1 MLGPNICHVFYTSIF
16 WGKSVHLGL
25 WMTVKSEILLLVQ
38 YFSNMVNLIS
48 PKKCILVAVRWM
60 VFAIKMS
67 TLATS
72 VHSIYSCFSFSSGSH
87 SRVARVGKWRMKEF
101 FSPLIDCT
109 TFDKYPLKDKN
120 IYIHKILGWCVYVH
134 QCGWNN

>member
-1 MLGPNICHVFYTSIF
+1 MTMYKIQKPPSRAVFLKYGQPHFSKEVHF
-16 WGKSVHLGL
+16 SGCSVDG
-25 WMTVKSEILLLVQ
+25 VRNKDVNFGNFRAFNILLFLLFFGFA
-38 YFSNMVNLIS
+38 FSGC
-48 PKKCILVAVRWM
+48 K
-60 VFAIKMS
+60 
-67 TLATS
+67 
-72 VHSIYSCFSFSSGSH
+72 SGEVKNE
-87 SRVARVGKWRMKEF
+87 RI